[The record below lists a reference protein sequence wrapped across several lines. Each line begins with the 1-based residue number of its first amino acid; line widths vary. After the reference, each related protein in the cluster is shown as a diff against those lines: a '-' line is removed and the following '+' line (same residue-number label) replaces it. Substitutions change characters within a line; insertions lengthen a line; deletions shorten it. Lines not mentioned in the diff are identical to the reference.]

1 MYASQTSAS
10 LDGGLSSDLKIR
22 LKDKSSPIL
31 STGCLL
37 AGIFI
42 VATGYTQQRRTSVI
56 FLVLGVGFSGLNAI
70 GYAVNHLDIAP
81 PFAGVLMGLTN
92 TFASTPGFISPQI
105 TGFVTSNKVGR
116 LLYDQKKKM
125 KKGFECLIK
134 TQTYAP

>member
-1 MYASQTSAS
+1 M
-10 LDGGLSSDLKIR
+10 
-22 LKDKSSPIL
+22 
-31 STGCLL
+31 
-37 AGIFI
+37 
-42 VATGYTQQRRTSVI
+42 ATGYTQQRRTSVI

>member
-1 MYASQTSAS
+1 M
-10 LDGGLSSDLKIR
+10 
-22 LKDKSSPIL
+22 
-31 STGCLL
+31 
-37 AGIFI
+37 
-42 VATGYTQQRRTSVI
+42 ATGYTQQRRTSVI

-116 LLYDQKKKM
+116 LLYDQKKKT

>member
-1 MYASQTSAS
+1 MYASQTSAL

-31 STGCLL
+31 STACLL

-42 VATGYTQQRRTSVI
+42 VATGYTQQRSLSVI

-116 LLYDQKKKM
+116 LLYDQKKENEERM
-125 KKGFECLIK
+125 
-134 TQTYAP
+134 

>member
-1 MYASQTSAS
+1 MYASQTSAL

-22 LKDKSSPIL
+22 LKDKSSSIL

-134 TQTYAP
+134 AQTYAP